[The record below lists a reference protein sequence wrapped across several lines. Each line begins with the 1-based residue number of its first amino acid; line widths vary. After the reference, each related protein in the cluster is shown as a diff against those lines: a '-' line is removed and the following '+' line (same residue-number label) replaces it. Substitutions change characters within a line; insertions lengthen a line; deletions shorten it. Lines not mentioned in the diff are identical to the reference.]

1 MSLKK
6 AVELIRK
13 NKSFII
19 SAHTNPEG
27 DALGSELAFYWLVKK
42 MGKEAVIVNEDN
54 VPPECEFMPGVNN
67 IRKYKNERQKF
78 NFDCFVTLDSSD
90 LKRIG
95 EVYRLNY
102 SNKLILNID
111 HHISN
116 SNFAD
121 VNWVD
126 PNASSCSEMIYR
138 LYKKMKVGMDK
149 DAALALYV
157 GILTDTGSFRYS
169 NTSAFTHRVVAELLE
184 FGISVPEVYKY
195 AYENIPFDDMKI
207 LIRALLAINKDAKGK
222 IIWFEVSHNLLK
234 NKKLSF
240 DLAEH
245 LLTFGRAVRGVEV
258 VVLFKENL
266 GIKNEIHVN
275 LRSQG
280 KIDVNKIAS
289 CFGGGGHKAA
299 AGATVHGKIGSVRRK
314 VLDKIKKEIK

>member
-13 NKSFII
+13 SKNFLI

-27 DALGSELAFYWLVKK
+27 DALGSELAFYRLVKK
-42 MGKEAVIVNEDN
+42 LGKEAVIVNEDN
-54 VPPECEFMPGVNN
+54 VPPECEFMPGINN
-67 IRKYKNERQKF
+67 IKRYKNERQKF

-90 LKRIG
+90 LKRTG

-102 SNKLILNID
+102 SNKPILNID

-126 PNASSCSEMIYR
+126 PDASSCSELIYR
-138 LYKKMKVGMDK
+138 LYKKMKVEIDK
-149 DAALALYV
+149 DAALALYI

-169 NTSAFTHRVVAELLE
+169 NTTAFTHKAVAELLE
-184 FGISVPEVYKY
+184 FGINVPEVYKY

-207 LIRALLAINKDAKGK
+207 LTKVLPAIKKDAKGK
-222 IIWFEVSHNLLK
+222 VIWFEVPHNLLR

-240 DLAEH
+240 DLSEH
-245 LLTFGRAVRGVEV
+245 LLAFGRAIRGVEV

-266 GIKNEIHVN
+266 GTKNEIRVN
-275 LRSQG
+275 FRSQG
-280 KIDVNKIAS
+280 KVDVNEIAAY
-289 CFGGGGHKAA
+289 FGGGGHKAA
-299 AGATVHGKIGSVRRK
+299 AGATLHGKIGSVRRK
-314 VLDKIKKEIK
+314 ILEKISKAL

>member
-13 NKSFII
+13 SKNFLI

-42 MGKEAVIVNEDN
+42 LGKEAVIVNEDN
-54 VPPECEFMPGVNN
+54 VPPECEFMPGINN
-67 IRKYKNERQKF
+67 IRKYRNERQKF

-90 LKRIG
+90 LKRTG

-102 SNKLILNID
+102 CNKPILNID

-116 SNFAD
+116 RKFAD

-126 PNASSCSEMIYR
+126 PDASSCSEMIYR
-138 LYKKMKVGMDK
+138 LYKKMKVEIDK
-149 DAALALYV
+149 NAALTLYV

-169 NTSAFTHRVVAELLE
+169 NTSAFTHRAVAELLE
-184 FGISVPEVYKY
+184 FGINVPEIYKY

-207 LIRALLAINKDAKGK
+207 LIKTLPAIRKDAKGK
-222 IIWFEVSHNLLK
+222 LIWFEVPHNLLR

-240 DLAEH
+240 DLTEH
-245 LLTFGRAVRGVEV
+245 LLTFGRAIRGVEV
-258 VVLFKENL
+258 VALFKENL
-266 GIKNEIHVN
+266 GTKNEIRVN

-280 KIDVNKIAS
+280 KVDVNEIAS
-289 CFGGGGHKAA
+289 YFGGGGHKAA
-299 AGATVHGKIGSVRRK
+299 AGATIQGKIDSVRRK
-314 VLDKIKKEIK
+314 VLEKIKKAL